1 MRKCKLIYC
10 EKQISVCLGK
20 GGGRNRGRIT
30 KEQEESLEGEG
41 YVHYLDYRDG
51 FELPRWLSGEK
62 KKKNLHT
69 NSGDS
74 GSIPGWGRSPGEGNG
89 NPFQCSCLE
98 NSMDRVAWRATVHG
112 VAKSQT

>member
-1 MRKCKLIYC
+1 LRKCKLIYC

-62 KKKNLHT
+62 KKKIC
-69 NSGDS
+69 
-74 GSIPGWGRSPGEGNG
+74 IPIQETLVPSLDGED
-89 NPFQCSCLE
+89 PLE
-98 NSMDRVAWRATVHG
+98 KEMATHSSVLAWRIPWTE
-112 VAKSQT
+112 